1 MIEVKHL
8 EVSYGKKKPNIIDD
22 VSFEIPDGKVTVLV
36 GPNGAGK
43 STIFKAIVGILP
55 VKGGSICLDGENL
68 SEIKKPERAKKIAYV
83 PQQITFGNLSV
94 FDSILLG
101 RLPYFNF
108 SASEKDKEIVANVIE
123 EMGLEKLAFKS
134 VDELS
139 GGEKQRVAIARALA
153 QEPRIIV
160 FDEPTSNLDINNEL
174 KLLKM
179 IKKLVDTKKISV
191 LIAIH
196 DLNIALE
203 VGDHFLFL
211 KEGRLVAS
219 GNKDFVTCELVNE
232 VFDVPCEI
240 KYIDG
245 KKIILYWR
253 NENE

>member
-8 EVSYGKKKPNIIDD
+8 VVSYGKKKPNVIDN
-22 VSFEIPDGKVTVLV
+22 VNFEIPDGKVTVLV

-43 STIFKAIVGILP
+43 STIFKSIVGILP
-55 VKGGSICLDGENL
+55 AKSGSIYMDGANL
-68 SEIKKPERAKKIAYV
+68 NDIKKTERAKKIAYV
-83 PQQITFGNLSV
+83 PQQISFGNLSV

-108 SASEKDKEIVANVIE
+108 GISEKDKEIVADVIK
-123 EMGLEKLAFKS
+123 EMNLEKMAFRS

-153 QEPRIIV
+153 QEPQIIV

-174 KLLKM
+174 KLLKT
-179 IKKLVDTKKISV
+179 IKKLVETKKISV

-211 KEGRLVAS
+211 KDGRLVAS
-219 GNKDFVTCELVNE
+219 GNKDFVTCELVHE
-232 VFDVPCEI
+232 VFNVPCEI

-245 KKIILYWR
+245 KKVILYWR